1 MLEFNLFPGSHEKVT
16 RCFIV
21 ILLTSNLARILRQ
34 QTRRYRQLPCYSA
47 IRRRCVV
54 ISHFEAEGPI
64 GQPSEDGR
72 CGARPAGAELA
83 GARMSGDH
91 GWFVE
96 YGDFNQGG
104 TEYQSH
110 SARNLDEIF
119 PPA

>member
-1 MLEFNLFPGSHEKVT
+1 
-16 RCFIV
+16 
-21 ILLTSNLARILRQ
+21 
-34 QTRRYRQLPCYSA
+34 
-47 IRRRCVV
+47 
-54 ISHFEAEGPI
+54 
-64 GQPSEDGR
+64 
-72 CGARPAGAELA
+72 
-83 GARMSGDH
+83 MSGDH